1 MKKRFF
7 AALLSF
13 IMVFSL
19 LPLNALAVNRSV
31 PLTLNVSSYSA
42 PFINGNTGEHTVGW
56 YKALK
61 YISRSAVGSD
71 NASGSATARF
81 EGSNETGWTL
91 VIDVVVGN
99 YKETWTTN
107 ARITNKDMSAAT
119 GSVTF
124 GLSFN
129 TSGGTST
136 NIIISGA
143 KDLPAKPSKPSGDDI
158 KNLLG
163 ENVVKVDC
171 INTSVD
177 HADKTYSLLDGSF
190 TVGDVQGSAG
200 SYT

>member
-1 MKKRFF
+1 MKKRSF

-99 YKETWTTN
+99 
-107 ARITNKDMSAAT
+107 
-119 GSVTF
+119 
-124 GLSFN
+124 
-129 TSGGTST
+129 
-136 NIIISGA
+136 
-143 KDLPAKPSKPSGDDI
+143 
-158 KNLLG
+158 
-163 ENVVKVDC
+163 
-171 INTSVD
+171 
-177 HADKTYSLLDGSF
+177 
-190 TVGDVQGSAG
+190 
-200 SYT
+200 